1 MNGEIS
7 GGSETI
13 LFVDD
18 EELIL
23 EVGQLMMEK
32 LGYTVLTAKNGRQAL
47 DVYRSEKER
56 VHMVI
61 LDMMLPDMKGR
72 DVYERLKD
80 IHAGVR
86 VLLSSGYTIDG
97 RAGEIMELGCDDF
110 IQKPFDL
117 KRLSLKIR
125 HVLDGEKSEQS
136 LQMAS

>member
-1 MNGEIS
+1 MDGEIS

-32 LGYTVLTAKNGRQAL
+32 LGYTVLTASNGQQAL
-47 DVYRSEKER
+47 DVFRSEKER

-61 LDMMLPDMKGR
+61 LDMMLPDMRGR
-72 DVYERLKD
+72 DVFEKLKD
-80 IHAGVR
+80 IHTGVR
-86 VLLSSGYTIDG
+86 VLLSSGYSIDG

-125 HVLDGEKSEQS
+125 HVLEGHRSDQR
-136 LQMAS
+136 LPIAS

>member
-23 EVGQLMMEK
+23 EVGQLMMDK
-32 LGYTVLTAKNGRQAL
+32 LGYTVLTARNGQQAL

-56 VHMVI
+56 IHMVI
-61 LDMMLPDMKGR
+61 LDVMLPDMGGK
-72 DVYERLKD
+72 DVYEKLKE
-80 IHAGVR
+80 IHTGVR
-86 VLLSSGYTIDG
+86 VLLSSGYTVDG
-97 RAGEIMELGCDDF
+97 RAGEIMELGCNDF

-117 KRLSLKIR
+117 KRLSHKIR
-125 HVLDGEKSEQS
+125 HVLDCEKSAQS
-136 LQMAS
+136 LQMAF